1 MFRAAL
7 KCCCQDICKYE
18 AKSLNPGAILGFF
31 SGVAQGKPCGGWLV
45 AKKLIEHLITWFV
58 VIMFLFPNKA
68 FIYSIFFKNYIMA
81 AVLHVENQIIS
92 GK

>member
-1 MFRAAL
+1 M
-7 KCCCQDICKYE
+7 
-18 AKSLNPGAILGFF
+18 
-31 SGVAQGKPCGGWLV
+31 GVGVV
-45 AKKLIEHLITWFV
+45 AKKLEHLTTWFV

-68 FIYSIFFKNYIMA
+68 FIYSDFFFFLNYIMA